1 MDINEIKKRIRNKS
15 TKTSP
20 SFFKKFLIKIM
31 VLAVI
36 FLITIILIK
45 NDNIK
50 EYISKNINKNISF
63 SNIKSM
69 YTKYLGSVLPFEN
82 ILNNEQ
88 VFNEELSYKNIS
100 LYKDGVVLEVESNY
114 LVPVKYSGIV
124 VFIGEKENYGN
135 TIIVE
140 AHNVTIWYV
149 NVNNSNVSLYDN
161 VTKGS
166 YLGEVNGNKL
176 ILLFEKDGG
185 FVDYKEY
192 L

>member
-20 SFFKKFLIKIM
+20 SFFKNFLIKIM